1 QVLAKTEPVVVIGGS
16 PATSTFTASWLPDES
31 VTPNPGYQYSYWV
44 RKPDAADSTR
54 QATGETFDFAG
65 DVKGIH
71 QVFFNIENKCGKVT
85 AQDSIKV
92 VEDLTRK
99 AVSAINKKT
108 NGTPGQVVGPTE
120 ADIEITVCEGDTLYL
135 TADYAGGPAEGF
147 QWQRNGTDI
156 PEGSPYYRTRR
167 DTLLITPVP
176 YGIDNQI
183 FRCLFKMPG
192 GLDPVPSYEITVH
205 VNRKPDATTSWVSIE
220 DRTSQVAD
228 LDTGQALPGGEVWL
242 AAMDVPES
250 TTKVCFYQAFK
261 NDEGG
266 VDSVVRLDCVENKPF
281 ELKIIDEATVAEHD
295 ATWYYAQIFNDCG
308 YDSTRSYQLRVFE
321 DLKVVWIPDTLIER
335 PSGEKVNIDSIYP
348 DPEPGDLVILYLPP
362 TEEGEDTLQVEAH
375 LWVCQ
380 NGEFLVND
388 TTLTGFMNRQT
399 SDAKEDLDPTDGTY
413 HNSRWYFR
421 APGEEEWRLFYPE
434 AEPFLDYPEMEIS
447 WTVNEHK
454 GNFGFIM
461 PTAEL
466 DLDGY
471 EFFAV
476 GENARYA
483 DTTCIITLHVI
494 PALEPGSLEMVPP
507 QITACNEAD
516 AEFKVSSEKADLSKV
531 TVDWQVKPAGSDTWS
546 ENIDSL
552 HNDTIYTVGK
562 VGLSYN
568 GYEVRAIA
576 QGACGNDTAY
586 GKILINTPVAPG
598 VKLLGDTV
606 CLGESLLLTAVD
618 TGQAGHS
625 KFEWYVDDKLV
636 EGQTGETFDMSSYE
650 AGNYTVRVVMTADLD
665 AHECVLPE
673 TAEAEVSVVVNP
685 LPEVDAH
692 IRDTEIKTGA
702 TTEVWATSDGGYT
715 YVWTPEGYVAN
726 PNDSATATNPFEHAG
741 KKIFT
746 VTATDTTTKCST
758 SDSVELNVLSNFRL
772 DSIPT
777 MTVTPPAVPD
787 ENGGLPGFPNNGYPF
802 FGEGGTI
809 IDSTVFYEDEAHIW
823 VCPGNEAR
831 IVIATSGGEKPIR
844 YSWTRVDG
852 NAYPYDTTGN
862 LADWDGKDYVIEDS
876 IIVFFFPD
884 SSTHQFNCHITEG
897 AGSELDIRVYVH
909 YLVPERIYI
918 ETRPKTTST
927 KFYEDQAV
935 YFHARPQRYP
945 EYYWVRLAGPEEDLQ
960 ITDARLT
967 TEAMY
972 ATSFK
977 MEKPDE
983 RHNQIWV
990 SAIDRNGCRIWD
1002 STSVELMKLP
1012 NVMVIGD
1019 PNRPLDDVIFP
1030 EFEVEITN
1038 MWGLRIKAFR
1048 DRNGNGSTRGWDG
1061 RTPSGVKVTA
1071 GTYYYKV
1078 KIPTLDG
1085 FVYMTGAVTVI
1096 NR

>member
-1 QVLAKTEPVVVIGGS
+1 M
-16 PATSTFTASWLPDES
+16 PD
-31 VTPNPGYQYSYWV
+31 NV
-44 RKPDAADSTR
+44 R
-54 QATGETFDFAG
+54 
-65 DVKGIH
+65 
-71 QVFFNIENKCGKVT
+71 
-85 AQDSIKV
+85 
-92 VEDLTRK
+92 
-99 AVSAINKKT
+99 
-108 NGTPGQVVGPTE
+108 
-120 ADIEITVCEGDTLYL
+120 
-135 TADYAGGPAEGF
+135 
-147 QWQRNGTDI
+147 
-156 PEGSPYYRTRR
+156 
-167 DTLLITPVP
+167 
-176 YGIDNQI
+176 
-183 FRCLFKMPG
+183 
-192 GLDPVPSYEITVH
+192 
-205 VNRKPDATTSWVSIE
+205 
-220 DRTSQVAD
+220 
-228 LDTGQALPGGEVWL
+228 
-242 AAMDVPES
+242 
-250 TTKVCFYQAFK
+250 
-261 NDEGG
+261 
-266 VDSVVRLDCVENKPF
+266 
-281 ELKIIDEATVAEHD
+281 
-295 ATWYYAQIFNDCG
+295 
-308 YDSTRSYQLRVFE
+308 
-321 DLKVVWIPDTLIER
+321 
-335 PSGEKVNIDSIYP
+335 
-348 DPEPGDLVILYLPP
+348 
-362 TEEGEDTLQVEAH
+362 
-375 LWVCQ
+375 
-380 NGEFLVND
+380 
-388 TTLTGFMNRQT
+388 
-399 SDAKEDLDPTDGTY
+399 
-413 HNSRWYFR
+413 
-421 APGEEEWRLFYPE
+421 
-434 AEPFLDYPEMEIS
+434 
-447 WTVNEHK
+447 
-454 GNFGFIM
+454 
-461 PTAEL
+461 
-466 DLDGY
+466 
-471 EFFAV
+471 
-476 GENARYA
+476 
-483 DTTCIITLHVI
+483 
-494 PALEPGSLEMVPP
+494 
-507 QITACNEAD
+507 
-516 AEFKVSSEKADLSKV
+516 
-531 TVDWQVKPAGSDTWS
+531 
-546 ENIDSL
+546 
-552 HNDTIYTVGK
+552 
-562 VGLSYN
+562 
-568 GYEVRAIA
+568 EVRAIA
-576 QGACGNDTAY
+576 QGACGSDTAY
-586 GKILINTPVAPG
+586 GIIKTPVAPG

-650 AGNYTVRVVMTADLD
+650 AGNYTVKVVMTADLD

-702 TTEVWATSDGGYT
+702 TTEVWATSDGGYI
-715 YVWTPEGYVAN
+715 YAWTPEGYVAN

-746 VTATDTTTKCST
+746 VTATDTTTKCSA

-831 IVIATSGGEKPIR
+831 IVIATSGGEKPIK

-862 LADWDGKDYVIEDS
+862 LAGWDGKDYVIEDS

-884 SSTHQFNCHITEG
+884 SSTHQFNCRITEG

-909 YLVPERIYI
+909 YFVPERIYI

-960 ITDARLT
+960 VTDARLSA
-967 TEAMY
+967 EAMY

-983 RHNQIWV
+983 RHNQVWV

-1085 FVYMTGAVTVI
+1085 FVYMSGAVTVI